1 MTTVIILAG
10 GYGTRSENINIPKS
24 LHLINKQPILY
35 HQLLQIQDSLP
46 GSIVKIVTG
55 FRSDLIEE
63 YINLISSEF
72 CSLEISIIRES
83 VPSGTTAALKLAAAE
98 VSEEYLILILGDI
111 YFHLSLSNLLEEWRN
126 INCLALF
133 VSHPNNHAS
142 DSDRIV
148 TQLDNSTIYE
158 FFPKNQK
165 REALNLVIAGISIF
179 DRSFAFDLPSHIPD
193 FVSAT
198 FSRLE
203 HLERIRSRTVTNYIA
218 DCGTPSRKSRVELDL
233 ENGVVE
239 RRSKVQKS
247 AVFLDLD
254 GTLIADQMVKNAH
267 SKIHIDRETGALIRR
282 LNSSGVPLILI
293 TNQPGIAKG
302 FFDEI
307 DFLRFRILLDIELS
321 HLGAFIDDIFV
332 CPHHPESGWE
342 GERKALKV
350 KCTCRKPEPGL
361 FYEAA
366 KVHEIS
372 LNSSFF
378 AGDDSR
384 DEECAAKVGVTFKRI
399 DSRSDF
405 NRVKSLNEF
414 LYKVNSLCTS

>member
-1 MTTVIILAG
+1 MTTVVILAG
-10 GYGTRSENINIPKS
+10 GYGTRSGNINIPKS

-35 HQLLQIQDSLP
+35 HQLLQIQNSLP
-46 GSIVKIVTG
+46 GSTVKIVTG
-55 FRSDLIEE
+55 FKSELIEE
-63 YINLISSEF
+63 YINSILPEF
-72 CSLEISIIRES
+72 YSLEISILRENL
-83 VPSGTTAALKLAAAE
+83 PSGTTAALKLAAAE
-98 VSEEYLILILGDI
+98 VSEKYFILILGDI

-126 INCLALF
+126 NEYLALF
-133 VSHPNNHAS
+133 VSHPNNHPS
-142 DSDRIV
+142 DSDRII
-148 TQLDNSTIYE
+148 TQLDNSKIYE
-158 FFPKNQK
+158 FIPKNQST
-165 REALNLVIAGISIF
+165 EALNLVTAGISIL
-179 DRSFAFDLPSHIPD
+179 DRFFALDLPSQIPD

-203 HLERIRSRTVTNYIA
+203 HLERVRSRTVTNYIA

-239 RRSKVQKS
+239 RRSKNQKS

-254 GTLIADQMVKNAH
+254 GTLIANQTVKNAH

-302 FFDEI
+302 FFHEI
-307 DFLRFRILLDIELS
+307 DFLRFRISLDRELS
-321 HLGAFIDDIFV
+321 HLGAFIDDIFL

-342 GERKALKV
+342 GERRVLKI

-361 FYEAA
+361 FYQAA

-372 LNSSFF
+372 LKSSFF

-399 DSRSDF
+399 DSGSNF
-405 NRVKSLNEF
+405 NRVNSLNEF
-414 LYKVNSLCTS
+414 LYEVNSLCTL